1 MTENYVLDYSPSA
14 VQHLGLGLY
23 KQLPQ
28 ALAELITNSWD
39 ADATR
44 VKVVINYSKREISVS
59 DNGHGMTHD
68 ELNTNFLK
76 IARNRRLSE
85 NKMYSPKGRKV
96 TGKKGL
102 GKLALFG
109 IANRIKVFST
119 KGGFENGFVMSY
131 TAIKNTPDN
140 QRYNPET
147 IHNNRP
153 TISNAGTTIIIEDLT
168 LKTITPLK
176 KLHISLAKRFNGYH
190 SEDFL
195 VTLQDENNNTLI
207 LDENN
212 FEESIKPRGEG
223 NLEFTY
229 RFPEDFK
236 KEIEKNVSLK
246 ELDEK
251 QISGAVF
258 TKKTPL
264 KDEEQGFSV
273 LAHGKIA
280 SEQKR
285 SQFGGSA
292 NDNFYQYAVGYFN
305 MDVID
310 DSIEEDYI
318 STDRQSIIWNSTED
332 LMYLRSNVYSLLR
345 IIQNRWRE
353 DRKKVKE
360 NKMKKAQTDNININK
375 ILTSDNLVKSD
386 QNTINTITE
395 VLEDD
400 SLKIN
405 DGIKNKILKI
415 VATSTET
422 YKIDNSVYKELIP
435 SDFEVPQKINS
446 KIRRIREE
454 AIRAATSKEDQDKF
468 IITQGL
474 LLRAIIEN
482 TTSLLLTTKSKELS
496 ANNLWVT
503 QRKTDTEVKIKNL
516 SFEDKYTTM
525 LSYFEFTKE
534 INLSLHTSMK
544 DSFLEE
550 GVDKKLSQLMHD
562 PSYWPTFVDLKR
574 IWDLVAPNLKRAYA
588 HIEKKNE

>member
-1 MTENYVLDYSPSA
+1 MTQNYVLDYSPSA

-39 ADATR
+39 ADAT
-44 VKVVINYSKREISVS
+44 KVEVIIDYSKRAISVS

-68 ELNTNFLK
+68 ELNSNFLK

-85 NKMYSPKGRKV
+85 NKIYSPNGRKV

-109 IANRIKVFST
+109 IANRIKVLSI
-119 KGGFENGFVMSY
+119 KEGFENGFVMSY

-147 IHNNRP
+147 IYDNRP
-153 TISNAGTTIIIEDLT
+153 TKHSPGTTIIIEDLT
-168 LKTITPLK
+168 LKTITPLN

-190 SEDFL
+190 SKDFL
-195 VTLQDENNNTLI
+195 VTIRDENNNILT

-236 KEIEKNVSLK
+236 KEIESNVSLK
-246 ELDEK
+246 ELAAK
-251 QISGAVF
+251 KIWGAVF

-285 SQFGGSA
+285 GQFGGSA

-332 LMYLRSNVYSLLR
+332 LIYLRKNVYDLLR

-353 DRKKVKE
+353 DRKKVKVD
-360 NKMKKAQTDNININK
+360 KIKKVQNDNVNIK
-375 ILTSDNLVKSD
+375 EILTSENLVKSD
-386 QNTINTITE
+386 QNTINTLTE

-400 SLKIN
+400 SLKIKE
-405 DGIKNKILKI
+405 DLKNKIFEI

-422 YKIDNSVYKELIP
+422 YKIDNSVYKELVP
-435 SDFEVPQKINS
+435 SDFEIPQRIQS

-454 AIRAATSKEDQDKF
+454 AIKAATSKDNPDRF

-482 TTSLLLTTKSKELS
+482 STSLLLTTMRKELDD
-496 ANNLWVT
+496 NELWET

-516 SFEDKYTTM
+516 SFEDKYNTM
-525 LSYFEFTKE
+525 LSYFEFAKD
-534 INLSLHTSMK
+534 INSSLHISMK
-544 DSFLEE
+544 ESFSNEK
-550 GVDKKLSQLMHD
+550 VDKKLSQLMHD
-562 PSYWPTFVDLKR
+562 PEYWPTFTDLKH
-574 IWDLVAPNLKRAYA
+574 IWDLVTPNLKRAYS